1 MPYETDTVS
10 ERYAQALFE
19 VALAQGRLEQVTADV
34 HALRDLYEGVPEL
47 RALFRDV
54 TVPRPVRRQVLT
66 LLGEGAEPL
75 TRRFLERVE
84 ANSRLPLLTAIADRF
99 TAMVF
104 EHANLIRAVVTS
116 ARPFGPEQSTEIRQ
130 RLGRRF
136 GKTVIVRHRQDAGL
150 VAGFVVRAG
159 DVVIDCSV
167 KGHLERLKE
176 RLLGAEAP

>member
-10 ERYAQALFE
+10 ERYARALFE
-19 VALAQGRLEQVTADV
+19 LALAAGRLEQVTADI

-47 RALFRDV
+47 RALFRNV
-54 TVPRPVRRQVLT
+54 TVPRPVRGQVLT
-66 LLGEGAEPL
+66 LLGAGGEPL

-84 ANSRLPLLTAIADRF
+84 ANNRLPLLTAIADCF

-104 EHANLIRAVVTS
+104 DHANLIRAVVTS
-116 ARPFGPEQSTEIRQ
+116 ARPLLPEQADEIRQ
-130 RLGRRF
+130 RLGKRL
-136 GKTVIVRHRQDAGL
+136 GKTVIVRQRQDPDL
-150 VAGFVVRAG
+150 IAGFVVRAG

-176 RLLGAEAP
+176 RLLSA